1 MYLNRVTLIG
11 YLAHDAERRSVDV
24 ENAHVILTLVTKT
37 SWKNR
42 AGEWQSHSES
52 HRCVGWGTKFAD
64 FASGLKKG
72 AHLEVEGELRSREYE
87 KKGVTYRVFEI
98 RIHSVLQLDKAWRV
112 LEPPPQDEERPE
124 GLS

>member
-11 YLAHDAERRSVDV
+11 YLSHDAERRSV
-24 ENAHVILTLVTKT
+24 ERESAHVILTLVTKT

-87 KKGVTYRVFEI
+87 KEGLTHRVFEI
-98 RIHSVLQLDKAWRV
+98 RIHSVLQLGRAWRV
-112 LEPPPQDEERPE
+112 LEPRLPDEQRPD